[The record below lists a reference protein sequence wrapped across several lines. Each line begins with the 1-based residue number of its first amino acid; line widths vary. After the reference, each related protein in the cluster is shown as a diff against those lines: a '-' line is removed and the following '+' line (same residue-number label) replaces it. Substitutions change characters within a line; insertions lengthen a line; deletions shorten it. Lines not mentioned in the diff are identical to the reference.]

1 MLFNLTHQEI
11 YKCEAEQ
18 DAIWCSKECGPCFGG
33 MELAVIGS
41 PFNGK
46 RKCSSN
52 AKEHKYKIGLDQE
65 KKNNLTKL

>member
-41 PFNGK
+41 PFNEQ
-46 RKCSSN
+46 RKMLIKCKG
-52 AKEHKYKIGLDQE
+52 AQIQDRLRQRKEK
-65 KKNNLTKL
+65 

>member
-1 MLFNLTHQEI
+1 
-11 YKCEAEQ
+11 
-18 DAIWCSKECGPCFGG
+18 

-41 PFNGK
+41 PFNGQ